1 MLLYDISERIESVMR
16 REKKMFPNLDFYS
29 ASMYRSL
36 GIPTPMF
43 TPIFVLSRI
52 SGWSAH
58 ILEQRAN
65 NRLIRPLAE
74 YTGPAARPWQ
84 PIDQRS

>member
-1 MLLYDISERIESVMR
+1 MVMR

-36 GIPTPMF
+36 DIPTPIF

-65 NRLIRPLAE
+65 NRLIRPLAA
-74 YTGPAARPWQ
+74 YVGPAPRSWQ
-84 PIDQRS
+84 PIDLRT